1 MKNMLFGRL
10 VALPLILVTL
20 WLAGQVLLIVKILL
34 TVIAIVKYFRYW
46 KSENTLQKVDNVF
59 PGDLSDGTLGVAGQ
73 KKL

>member
-10 VALPLILVTL
+10 GDLHLILVTL
-20 WLAGQVLLIVKILL
+20 WLAGQALLIVKILL

-59 PGDLSDGTLGVAGQ
+59 PCNFSDGTLGVAGQ